1 MRARAGDPKAQF
13 QLYES
18 APFAP
23 GSLHWLRRAA
33 EQGHR
38 EAQGELGWYYH
49 THARPRRPDLARRW
63 WGLSAAQG
71 DAEIQNVLGELLR
84 DGAGV
89 RRNYREAFRWFVAAA
104 RAGEPTAQLNP
115 GWALYYGRGVRRD
128 RRAALLWYR
137 RAARRGACRHRAMY
151 NIAQMYRRGHGV
163 GRSERRAVE
172 WYQRAAA
179 RGSVGAMVWLS
190 RLLGNGREGDP
201 GERAAVRWLRRAA
214 RLGDPE
220 AQREL
225 GVRYAEGRGV
235 GKSPRRA
242 AGLYRAAAE
251 QGDPRS
257 CHLLGGAYLSGLGVR
272 RNTRVARYWL
282 ARAQALPRH
291 PGGGD
296 GGSWGRP
303 VVVSPGGAD
312 WLPCEP
318 STASGAGVRW
328 RRART

>member
-63 WGLSAAQG
+63 WGLAAAQG

-104 RAGEPTAQLNP
+104 RAGEPTAQLNA

-137 RAARRGACRHRAMY
+137 LVAARRKGATRHAEK
-151 NIAQMYRRGHGV
+151 GPG
-163 GRSERRAVE
+163 GRVRPA
-172 WYQRAAA
+172 WP
-179 RGSVGAMVWLS
+179 G
-190 RLLGNGREGDP
+190 GNKFVLP
-201 GERAAVRWLRRAA
+201 CAWM
-214 RLGDPE
+214 
-220 AQREL
+220 
-225 GVRYAEGRGV
+225 
-235 GKSPRRA
+235 
-242 AGLYRAAAE
+242 
-251 QGDPRS
+251 
-257 CHLLGGAYLSGLGVR
+257 
-272 RNTRVARYWL
+272 
-282 ARAQALPRH
+282 RAQVAFMESGTPCA
-291 PGGGD
+291 
-296 GGSWGRP
+296 
-303 VVVSPGGAD
+303 VS
-312 WLPCEP
+312 
-318 STASGAGVRW
+318 AGPW
-328 RRART
+328 RT